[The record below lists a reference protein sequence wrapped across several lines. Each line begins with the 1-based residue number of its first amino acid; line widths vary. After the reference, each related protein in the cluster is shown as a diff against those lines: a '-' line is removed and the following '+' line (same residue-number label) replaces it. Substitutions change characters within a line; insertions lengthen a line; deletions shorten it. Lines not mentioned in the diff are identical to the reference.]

1 MDVNEFNKRVSA
13 YQSISNKNEPDSVV
27 IEIAEPSIGPTTCVG
42 IKTIYSGFDWD
53 QGKIIIVPSEP
64 LVRKKNYSTVE
75 RDFIVRAIERGY
87 KYICRCANG
96 DIIISQNI
104 PIRTTR
110 SWKYDKKV
118 SERTSLYKNDF
129 KKITFENGGVMALS
143 CILYDYKED

>member
-1 MDVNEFNKRVSA
+1 MNIIEFDKRVSA
-13 YQSISNKNEPDSVV
+13 HAHVADKNEPERVV
-27 IEIAEPSIGPTTCVG
+27 IQLEEPGVGSTPCVN
-42 IKTIYSGFDWD
+42 IETMYAGFDWD
-53 QGKIIIVPSEP
+53 HGKIIIVPAEP
-64 LVRKKNYSTVE
+64 LVRKKEYSTAE
-75 RDFIVRAIERGY
+75 RDFVARAIERGY

-129 KKITFENGGVMALS
+129 KKLTFENGGVIALS
-143 CILYDYKED
+143 CLIYDYR